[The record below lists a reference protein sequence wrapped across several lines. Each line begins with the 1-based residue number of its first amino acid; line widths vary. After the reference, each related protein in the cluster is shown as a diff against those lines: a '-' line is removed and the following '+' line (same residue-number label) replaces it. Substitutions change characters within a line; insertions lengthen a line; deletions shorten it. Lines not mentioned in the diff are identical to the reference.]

1 MRNEKLKESYMKAL
15 KNKQQICK
23 ESMEKCISS
32 ECKDEANLEKI
43 KLNIYN
49 IFYSMFDISYKKVYG
64 GKSQPNE
71 DSYNKLLEVYMEF
84 FNKIPLNWKENYRKA
99 KEYGL
104 ITECIIEEIK
114 LNTADEIKDM
124 FIRHYNEQKIID

>member
-1 MRNEKLKESYMKAL
+1 MQRKHG
-15 KNKQQICK
+15 
-23 ESMEKCISS
+23 KCISS